1 LHAGLGDNRLGRIEV
16 HRWAFKK
23 KLKGKKAAEDYNTIW
38 ARPSS
43 LMVLRGSDFTS
54 AAAKL

>member
-1 LHAGLGDNRLGRIEV
+1 MRVLVNRLGRIEV